1 MGLWKKIKKSVKGA
15 TNWAVDKGQDALKWS
30 GDTAVKVGS
39 LGTIDSM
46 DEEKEL
52 LKNIATL
59 GMYGESKA
67 AREMQE
73 QQYKEQQAAAA
84 QALTDAKKAEQT
96 AIAEAAAKTEE
107 ERKKR
112 MLYGRASTFVSS
124 GLGGSMSS
132 RKTLLGA

>member
-1 MGLWKKIKKSVKGA
+1 MGLNLKKKFKRATRWAGDKLKDITDAQIKIMTLGASDSVDEWKEDVK
-15 TNWAVDKGQDALKWS
+15 NV
-30 GDTAVKVGS
+30 
-39 LGTIDSM
+39 
-46 DEEKEL
+46 
-52 LKNIATL
+52 ATL
-59 GMYGESKA
+59 GMYGEAKA

-84 QALTDAKKAEQT
+84 LALTDAKKAEQT
-96 AIAEAAAKTEE
+96 AIAEASAKTEE

>member
-1 MGLWKKIKKSVKGA
+1 MGWNLKKKIKRA
-15 TNWAVDKGQDALKWS
+15 TNWAKDKIVDPVVRANTALLTGGIS
-30 GDTAVKVGS
+30 EAPDS
-39 LGTIDSM
+39 L
-46 DEEKEL
+46 KEGA
-52 LKNIATL
+52 KNVATL
-59 GMYGESKA
+59 GMYGEAKA

-73 QQYKEQQAAAA
+73 QQYKEQQEAAAL
-84 QALTDAKKAEQT
+84 ALTDAKKAEQT

>member
-1 MGLWKKIKKSVKGA
+1 MGWGIFRGLKKPVKRA
-15 TNWAVDKGQDALKWS
+15 TNWAKDKIVDPAIRAQKAILTGGLS
-30 GDTAVKVGS
+30 
-39 LGTIDSM
+39 
-46 DEEKEL
+46 EESVREGA
-52 LKNIATL
+52 KNVATF
-59 GMYGESKA
+59 GMYGEAKA

-84 QALTDAKKAEQT
+84 LALTDAKKAEQT

-107 ERKKR
+107 ERRKR
-112 MLYGRASTFVSS
+112 ILYGRASTFVSS

>member
-1 MGLWKKIKKSVKGA
+1 MGLNLKKKFKRATSWAGDTLKDITDAQVKMMTLG
-15 TNWAVDKGQDALKWS
+15 AVDGVDELKE
-30 GDTAVKVGS
+30 GA
-39 LGTIDSM
+39 
-46 DEEKEL
+46 
-52 LKNIATL
+52 KNVASL
-59 GMYGESKA
+59 GMYGEAKA

-84 QALTDAKKAEQT
+84 LALTDAKKAEQT

>member
-1 MGLWKKIKKSVKGA
+1 MGWNLKKKFKRATSWAGDKFKDLTDAQIKIMTLGASDSVDEW
-15 TNWAVDKGQDALKWS
+15 NED
-30 GDTAVKVGS
+30 VKNV
-39 LGTIDSM
+39 
-46 DEEKEL
+46 
-52 LKNIATL
+52 ATL
-59 GMYGESKA
+59 GMYGEAKA

-73 QQYKEQQAAAA
+73 QQYKEQQEAAAL
-84 QALTDAKKAEQT
+84 ALTDAKKAEQT

>member
-1 MGLWKKIKKSVKGA
+1 MGLNLKKKIKRA
-15 TNWAVDKGQDALKWS
+15 TNWVKEKASENAVVEALGDA
-30 GDTAVKVGS
+30 GDYIKDDLGDDVKNV
-39 LGTIDSM
+39 
-46 DEEKEL
+46 
-52 LKNIATL
+52 ATF
-59 GMYGESKA
+59 GMYGEAKA

-84 QALTDAKKAEQT
+84 LALTDAKKAEQT